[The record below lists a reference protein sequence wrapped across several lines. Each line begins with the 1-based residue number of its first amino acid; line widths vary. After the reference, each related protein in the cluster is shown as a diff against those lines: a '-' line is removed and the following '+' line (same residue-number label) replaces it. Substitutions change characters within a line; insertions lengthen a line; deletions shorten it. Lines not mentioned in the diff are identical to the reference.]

1 MAAVRVLQISGE
13 VPAERGLMPLLNVL
27 FAKWEIKYFK

>member
-1 MAAVRVLQISGE
+1 MTAVRALHISGE
-13 VPAERGLMPLLNVL
+13 VPTERGLMPLLNVL